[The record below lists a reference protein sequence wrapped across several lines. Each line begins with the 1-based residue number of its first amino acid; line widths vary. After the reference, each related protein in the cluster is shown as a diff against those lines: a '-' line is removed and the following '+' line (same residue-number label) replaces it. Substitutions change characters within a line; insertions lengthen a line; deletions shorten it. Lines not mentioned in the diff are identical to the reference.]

1 MMWLFDEEVKKRP
14 SFAKKKRNKKHINPM
29 GQSMNTDLYKKVF
42 KKISYYVGNFF
53 VFILRLMW
61 SFFKKVP
68 WGIVSTVLIVA
79 FAISIVVYSVTAS
92 DLPPDS
98 VSAQLASA
106 TSEPSFS
113 EPPEAVI
120 LSSEDEIKSLDVL
133 GAGAQKQ
140 DRIEDIEYVIRSGE
154 TLSEIAFSY
163 DIDADILAAYNGI
176 ENYNYIKAGDKI
188 KIPSYVTEKK
198 FRISYKRQ
206 KTKEALKKLPLNI
219 AYTIIDDGDQ
229 NGSTIT
235 VQFALKDI
243 TGDAIKEAK
252 WDFGDGNKAAKLE
265 PAHNYRSPGV
275 YDVRLVAVASDGT
288 VYDSGVVK
296 VDVPDPTVL
305 HSSQNTRFITL
316 PNPDDDF
323 SFPGKVIMVAGYS
336 SVESSPV
343 KIIDTAAG
351 ATTVSF
357 EKPGYYGITVEEQ
370 EGNQYYSVFVSPV
383 PSMHVDASLDTRVL
397 GVNWY
402 RTQFNTGTSSNCGPA
417 SASMAI
423 GWATGEYFSVYNVR
437 QIVGWKGDGATS
449 FADLLKAIRVR
460 GINDAAI
467 VRLRDFNDLKE
478 VIDNGDVAIIL
489 IHTGGISM
497 VKGNP
502 ATDLFG
508 KYYNDSVGHY
518 IVVKGYSLDGKYLV
532 INDPIPSDW
541 ASNSWRY
548 PDGISMIG
556 RNRYFS
562 TQEVFNSLRT
572 YNMIVVPRKK

>member
-1 MMWLFDEEVKKRP
+1 MMWLYDKEVKKKP
-14 SFAKKKRNKKHINPM
+14 SFAKKRRYKKNKKRYSVHM
-29 GQSMNTDLYKKVF
+29 FDLFKEAC
-42 KKISYYVGNFF
+42 KKIF
-53 VFILRLMW
+53 VALSDLFVLAARLLW
-61 SFFKKVP
+61 SLLKRVP
-68 WGIVSTVLIVA
+68 WGIVSTVVIVS
-79 FAISIVVYSVTAS
+79 FAVSIVVYSVTAS
-92 DLPPDS
+92 DLPPES

-106 TSEPSFS
+106 EEIAEPESTQ
-113 EPPEAVI
+113 AII
-120 LSSEDEIKSLDVL
+120 LSDEDEIGNLEAL
-133 GAGAQKQ
+133 GAGAKKQ
-140 DRIEDIEYVIRSGE
+140 DRLEDMEYFIRSGE
-154 TLSEIAFSY
+154 TLSEIAFTY

-176 ENYNYIKAGDKI
+176 KNYNLIRAGEKI
-188 KIPSYVTEKK
+188 IIPSYATEKK
-198 FRISYKRQ
+198 FRISYKQQ

-219 AYTIIDDGDQ
+219 SYAIIDDGDH
-229 NGSTIT
+229 NGNSIT

-243 TGDAIKEAK
+243 GADAIKEAR

-265 PAHNYRSPGV
+265 PAHNYKSPGV
-275 YDVRLVAVASDGT
+275 YDVRLIAVASDGT
-288 VYDSGVVK
+288 VYDSGLVK
-296 VDVPDPTVL
+296 VDVPDPSAV
-305 HSSQNTRFITL
+305 HSMQNTRFITL

-323 SFPGKVIMVAGYS
+323 SFPGKIIMVAGYA
-336 SVESSPV
+336 SVDASPV
-343 KIIDTAAG
+343 RIIDTSSG
-351 ATTVSF
+351 STTVSF
-357 EKPGYYGITVEEQ
+357 DRPGYYGITVEE
-370 EGNQYYSVFVSPV
+370 EAGSKYYSVFVSPV
-383 PSMHVDASLDTRVL
+383 PSMHVDASLDTKVL

-402 RTQFNTGTSSNCGPA
+402 RTQFNTGTPSNCGPA

-449 FADLLKAIRVR
+449 FADLLKAIRSR
-460 GINDAAI
+460 GVDNAY
-467 VRLRDFNDLKE
+467 VTRLKSFNDIKE
-478 VIDNGDVAIIL
+478 VIDSGDVAIIL

-562 TQEVFNSLRT
+562 TEEVFNSLRT
-572 YNMIVVPRKK
+572 RNMIVVPRKK